1 VSHVSEH
8 CDFLFADETKRAVSK
23 PPAVFEEEWAKT
35 QVLTTLD
42 YGHGSVTA
50 AYLSGALNYQSVH
63 HLFPTVSQYHYPAI
77 TPLVMETARK
87 HGVKF
92 NVVPT
97 FMDAFKAHVQHL
109 RHLGQ
114 EGIPAELKME

>member
-1 VSHVSEH
+1 MSDQ

-23 PPAVFEEEWAKT
+23 CPAVFDEEWAKS
-35 QVLTTLD
+35 QVQTTLD
-42 YGHGSVTA
+42 YGHGSPAA

-77 TPLVMETARK
+77 TPVVMEVARK

-97 FMDAFKAHVQHL
+97 FVDAFKAHVQHL
-109 RHLGQ
+109 RDLGQ
-114 EGIPAELKME
+114 EGIAADLKME